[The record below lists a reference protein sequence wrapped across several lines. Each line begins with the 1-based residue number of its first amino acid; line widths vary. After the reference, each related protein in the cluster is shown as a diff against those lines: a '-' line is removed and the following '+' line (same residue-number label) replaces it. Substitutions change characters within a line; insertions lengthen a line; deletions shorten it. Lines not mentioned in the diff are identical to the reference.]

1 MVISH
6 PRHTECSNITHRGK
20 MEEHMCNR
28 ENNFEHFMG
37 FLNPHSFSF

>member
-6 PRHTECSNITHRGK
+6 PRHTECSNITHRGN

-37 FLNPHSFSF
+37 FLNPHSSSF